1 MIKLVKM
8 IQKNYNSDFTWNSS
22 PCFSR
27 QYSLIFG
34 YTHSINVLR
43 SINISVNVELVKI
56 RTILELTDG
65 RFVRHPAN
73 IASIVFSS
81 MIFFLCH
88 QILHLILEFKLFD
101 DISWRKF
108 SFYST
113 SRLKV
118 STILSTCLLLGVRN
132 IIKSIN
138 FYQFMYKKLQ
148 SFMVIKL
155 L

>member
-1 MIKLVKM
+1 M
-8 IQKNYNSDFTWNSS
+8 
-22 PCFSR
+22 
-27 QYSLIFG
+27 
-34 YTHSINVLR
+34 LR
-43 SINISVNVELVKI
+43 SINISVNVELVKM

-81 MIFFLCH
+81 IVIFLCRY
-88 QILHLILEFKLFD
+88 IRHLILEFKLFD

-108 SFYST
+108 PIYSP
-113 SRLKV
+113 SYFKAL
-118 STILSTCLLLGVRN
+118 TILSSCLLLGVRN

-138 FYQFMYKKLQ
+138 FYSFMYKKLL

-155 L
+155 LLWDNQFSLHRCRREIRIKAR

>member
-1 MIKLVKM
+1 MIKSCQNNINELH
-8 IQKNYNSDFTWNSS
+8 QQLSTWNSS

-27 QYSLIFG
+27 QYSFIFG

-43 SINISVNVELVKI
+43 SINISVNVELVKM

-81 MIFFLCH
+81 IVIFLCRY
-88 QILHLILEFKLFD
+88 IRHLILEFKLFD

-108 SFYST
+108 PIYSPSYFKT
-113 SRLKV
+113 L
-118 STILSTCLLLGVRN
+118 TILSSCLLLGVRN

-138 FYQFMYKKLQ
+138 FYSFMYKDCNR
-148 SFMVIKL
+148 SWS
-155 L
+155 

>member
-1 MIKLVKM
+1 ML
-8 IQKNYNSDFTWNSS
+8 QKKTIIVIFTWNSS

-81 MIFFLCH
+81 MTFLLCR
-88 QILHLILEFKLFD
+88 QIRHLILEVMLFD
-101 DISWRKF
+101 GISWRKLLL
-108 SFYST
+108 YSP

-118 STILSTCLLLGVRN
+118 FTILSNCLLLGVKN

-138 FYQFMYKKLQ
+138 FYSFMYKSLQ
-148 SFMVIKL
+148 SFRAIKL